1 METNDF
7 AVLNLSRMAKYFS
20 DETAARVLLEKMRWA
35 NGPIC
40 PLCNRTETV
49 YRMRKMPDSKKPGR
63 PGLHRCRACKKQF
76 TVTTGSVFEDSH
88 IPISKWLLAIHLLCA
103 SKKGMSAHQ
112 LMRMLDLKSYRSAWF
127 MAHRLRYAMMQG
139 PLADLLSGIVEAD
152 ETYVGA
158 KKKRGTPGGRP
169 GPDGAVMA
177 KTGKTTTGKQRQ
189 IAPTLTG
196 HDLLVRAIEQR
207 DELNVFIRRLQQ
219 ELNGDRRKERTV

>member
-40 PLCNRTETV
+40 PLCNRTETC
-49 YRMRKMPDSKKPGR
+49 YLMRKMPNSRKPGR

-76 TVTTGSVFEDSH
+76 TVTTGTVFEDSH

-127 MAHRLRYAMMQG
+127 MAHRLRYAMTEG
-139 PLADLLSGIVEAD
+139 PLADLLSGIIEAD

-158 KKKRGTPGGRP
+158 ILRAVDGPLAARTATSRPSWRWYSVAGRCARCRCP
-169 GPDGAVMA
+169 A
-177 KTGKTTTGKQRQ
+177 
-189 IAPTLTG
+189 
-196 HDLLVRAIEQR
+196 
-207 DELNVFIRRLQQ
+207 
-219 ELNGDRRKERTV
+219 